1 MGRRHKKRI
10 GATAQLIVGEDD
22 DLIEWMNGLPDGTRN
37 GVIKVALRL
46 YAFND
51 ATPPK
56 FATQPRELDDHVIG
70 DLESRFVPMDDF
82 VRLERFT
89 EILADRLETS
99 ERLLATE
106 RMKSPGLIPENNL
119 VESVEQIDDEKIEK
133 RKDRLKKAKW

>member
-22 DLIEWMNGLPDGTRN
+22 DLIDWLNGLPDGTRN
-37 GVIKVALRL
+37 GAIKAALRL

-56 FATQPRELDDHVIG
+56 FATQPRELDDRVIG
-70 DLESRFVPMDDF
+70 DLESRFVPMDEF
-82 VRLERFT
+82 HEFKQLVINHLNSGRSNEVLQKQ
-89 EILADRLETS
+89 L
-99 ERLLATE
+99 
-106 RMKSPGLIPENNL
+106 GLIPENNL
-119 VESVEQIDDEKIEK
+119 VEAVEQIDDEKIEK